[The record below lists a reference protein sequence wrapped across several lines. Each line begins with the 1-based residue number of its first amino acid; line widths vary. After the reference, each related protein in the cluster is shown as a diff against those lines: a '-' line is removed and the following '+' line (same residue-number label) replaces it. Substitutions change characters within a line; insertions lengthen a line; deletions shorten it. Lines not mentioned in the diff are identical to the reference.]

1 MLKLH
6 IQDDVGKIT
15 VVPVIRDEISIGR
28 KEGMT
33 IRLTDRNVSREHACL
48 RKTDGNLYIH
58 ELSARFGTKVNGGKV
73 DGSMELLAG
82 DVVQIGDY
90 LLSLHSE
97 TGEEVTD
104 PGYSTKPTASVSD
117 TGEFGPVPLETQII
131 EVAEPVVDIPTS
143 EQARLVVISRN
154 LGGQE
159 THITHSPFSIGR
171 TNDND
176 FQLDHRSISRNHI
189 VVRHDSASYSVSDL
203 DSANG
208 IRINGDEY
216 RKADLHP
223 GDEIEMGHI
232 LIRFVG
238 ADENF
243 VSSDQPYG
251 AGDLL
256 VADVAPSRAGKVAM
270 IGILL
275 LAITAAAAWVLHFS
289 KQTEPVSGRRV
300 IDSGPIAKIDPVNQ
314 DNSKAKSGGII
325 AKANTA
331 TKSEEST
338 PEEADTVAKAE
349 TQETKIE
356 PVVAKTVTP
365 IKAASTKGKKSSETK
380 NKAAKNKG
388 PNNAAKALAHLTA
401 ARQLLREGNHAAAEQ
416 AAKSALKVDSRATEA
431 KAILRTVR
439 NERRGNAALSK
450 AMKAKQYGNWKK
462 VLAHARKGLRYDA
475 SSTVREALSNLE
487 NEARRQLAS
496 AKNKAS
502 NTNTNKDNASTKTKL
517 SGGSKLEVAR
527 ELAKQAKTAKRASNL
542 TLAEALY
549 RQCLKTH
556 SGMQSCRAD
565 LAVILMARG
574 KRCEAL
580 RHMRRYVKSHPG
592 SGKAVQFKRLI
603 EQFEP
608 QCN

>member
-1 MLKLH
+1 MKLH

-48 RKTDGNLYIH
+48 RKNDGSLYIH
-58 ELSARFGTKVNGGKV
+58 DLSARFGTKVNGGKV

-104 PGYSTKPTASVSD
+104 PGYTTQPAASVSD
-117 TGEFGPVPLETQII
+117 TGEFGPVPVETQII
-131 EVAEPVVDIPTS
+131 EAAEPVMDIPTS

-154 LGGQE
+154 LGGRE
-159 THITHSPFSIGR
+159 AHITHSPFSIGR

-189 VVRHDSASYSVSDL
+189 VIRHDSAAYSVSDL

-238 ADENF
+238 AGENF
-243 VSSDQPYG
+243 VSSDKPYG

-256 VADVAPSRAGKVAM
+256 IADVAPSRTGKVAM

-289 KQTEPVSGRRV
+289 KHTEPVTGRRV
-300 IDSGPIAKIDPVNQ
+300 ADAGPIAKVDPVDR
-314 DNSKAKSGGII
+314 DNSKAKNGGII

-331 TKSEEST
+331 AKSEEPT
-338 PEEADTVAKAE
+338 KDGVDTVAKAE
-349 TQETKIE
+349 NQEAKIE

-365 IKAASTKGKKSSETK
+365 TKAA
-380 NKAAKNKG
+380 AAKRKKTAVSKAKATKKKG

-439 NERRGNAALSK
+439 NERRANAALSK
-450 AMKAKQYGNWKK
+450 AMKAKQYSNWKK
-462 VLAHARKGLRYDA
+462 VLSYARKGLKHEA
-475 SSTVREALSNLE
+475 STTVREALKNLE
-487 NEARRQLAS
+487 NEAKRQLVA
-496 AKNKAS
+496 AKSKTS
-502 NTNTNKDNASTKTKL
+502 NTDKDSASTKTKL
-517 SGGSKLEVAR
+517 PGGSKLEVAR
-527 ELAKQAKTAKRASNL
+527 ELAKQAKAAKRASNL

-549 RQCLKTH
+549 RQCLKSH

-580 RHMRRYVKSHPG
+580 RHMRRYVKSQPG
-592 SGKAVQFKRLI
+592 SGKAVQFRRLI